1 MPKLKTHRGLAKRV
15 KITARGRVK
24 RARAFHSHLLSSKSP
39 KRKRNLSKSILVH
52 CTQEKTMKSLVP
64 YL

>member
-15 KITARGRVK
+15 KITAQGKIK

-39 KRKRNLSKSILVH
+39 KRKRNLSKGILVH
-52 CTQEKTMKSLVP
+52 STQQKRMKSLVP

>member
-39 KRKRNLSKSILVH
+39 KRKRNLARGTIVYS
-52 CTQEKTMKSLVP
+52 TQEKTMKSLVP